1 MQVLANKTS
10 KEDIDMRKSIAKTA
24 ISFVLVCTLVLTG
37 VVAFAAT
44 QADLNAGV
52 QVCSDLPL
60 WYEHDED

>member
-1 MQVLANKTS
+1 
-10 KEDIDMRKSIAKTA
+10 MRRSIAKTA

-52 QVCSDLPL
+52 QVCDDLPL
-60 WYEHDED
+60 WCERAED